1 MKVAKV
7 LHNPNAGDGDNSD
20 RDLIAALEA
29 EGYRC
34 SYLSTKEKGWEK
46 KDWDKIE
53 SEDIDF
59 VVVAGGDG
67 TVRKLAGELLERKLI
82 KKNYR
87 LRFYL
92 LELQIILPGRL
103 VLPAGRRKSSK
114 AGNNMK

>member
-20 RDLIAALEA
+20 KDLIAALEA

-53 SEDIDF
+53 SENIDF
-59 VVVAGGDG
+59 VIVAGGDG
-67 TVRKLAGELLERKLI
+67 TVTKTCGRAIRSKT
-82 KKNYR
+82 YR
-87 LRFYL
+87 
-92 LELQIILPGRL
+92 
-103 VLPAGRRKSSK
+103 
-114 AGNNMK
+114 